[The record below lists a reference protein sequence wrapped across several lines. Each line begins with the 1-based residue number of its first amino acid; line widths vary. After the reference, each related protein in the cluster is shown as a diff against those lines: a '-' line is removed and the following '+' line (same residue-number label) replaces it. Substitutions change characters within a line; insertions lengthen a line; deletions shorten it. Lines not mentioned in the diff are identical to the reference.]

1 MRSSWMSVD
10 EAKVPQVEQLEAE
23 RVNAEAYGQT
33 DRVEQIDR
41 QLADLGVKK
50 RAAQERK
57 AAAED
62 KSEKAEKPAEPKRS
76 APAGRTDR
84 PQREHG

>member
-1 MRSSWMSVD
+1 MSVD

-62 KSEKAEKPAEPKRS
+62 KSEKAEKAEKPAEPKRS